1 KEVGFAAA
9 RGIAHDRDGAWI
21 IGYNRFLSNCP
32 VFDTESWDILDE
44 LSLLIERGY
53 DKVLIQSD
61 CLEAVIAIQT
71 NSLERSNSALISRIH
86 QMLSRFKQLNIR
98 HTFREDNKETDR
110 LNLLLFEISPLE
122 GIV

>member
-1 KEVGFAAA
+1 M
-9 RGIAHDRDGAWI
+9 
-21 IGYNRFLSNCP
+21 GYNRFLSNCP

-44 LSLLIERGY
+44 LSFLIERGY

-71 NSLERSNSALISRIH
+71 NSLERSNYVLIRRIH

-110 LNLLLFEISPLE
+110 LSINTIRTHILE
-122 GIV
+122 LNAE